1 MEKFNLMKNLDNINT
16 LLKLKIF
23 IVKIILIL
31 GQNTFIGRGKLRKG
45 LVYFI
50 NYIIGQGSIKHPRFV
65 CKINNISFYFY
76 NDKLTF
82 IKVYFGRND
91 NYEINFIKE
100 NSSNNS
106 VFIDIGSNMGL
117 YTLNVA
123 NLINKKR
130 KIKIIS
136 IDAHPVNNFRLK
148 ENLKLLKTK
157 IPNIFS
163 YVKINN
169 CAVGDKNTTLNLDY
183 SNGLANGF
191 ISKNKKN
198 ISVKCKTLINII
210 KNEKIKHITNLKID
224 IEGFE
229 DKVLITFLKKC
240 KKTLIPKNIILEHS
254 LNKEWK
260 IDLIKF
266 LLKFGYKEIF
276 KNKSNIILNFQR

>member
-1 MEKFNLMKNLDNINT
+1 MKNLDDIGT
-16 LLKLKIF
+16 LLKLKIL
-23 IVKIILIL
+23 IVKVILIL
-31 GQNTFIGRGKLRKG
+31 GQNTFIGRGKLRKKI
-45 LVYFI
+45 VYFI
-50 NYIIGQGSIKHPRFV
+50 NYLLGQGSIKHPRFV
-65 CKINNISFYFY
+65 CKINKIPFYFY

-82 IKVYFGRND
+82 IKVYFGRNE
-91 NYEINFIKE
+91 NYEINFVKE

-130 KIKIIS
+130 QIKIIS
-136 IDAHPVNNFRLK
+136 IDAHPVNNNRLK

-163 YVKINN
+163 YVKIKN
-169 CAVGDKNTTLNLDY
+169 CAVGDRNTTLNLDY

-198 ISVKCKTLINII
+198 LSVQCKTLINII
-210 KNEKIKHITNLKID
+210 NKEKIKHITNLKID

-229 DKVLITFLKKC
+229 DKVLIAFLKKC
-240 KKTLIPKNIILEHS
+240 KKTMIPENIILEHS
-254 LNKEWK
+254 MNKEWK

-266 LLKFGYKEIF
+266 LLKFGYKKIF
-276 KNKSNIILNFQR
+276 KNESNIILSFQR

>member
-1 MEKFNLMKNLDNINT
+1 MKNLDDINT
-16 LLKLKIF
+16 LLKLRIL

-31 GQNTFIGRGKLRKG
+31 GQNTFIGRGKLRKKI
-45 LVYFI
+45 VYFI
-50 NYIIGQGSIKHPRFV
+50 NYLIGQGSIKHPRFV
-65 CKINNISFYFY
+65 CKINNIPFYFY

-82 IKVYFGRND
+82 IKVYFGRNE
-91 NYEINFIKE
+91 NYEINFVKE

-130 KIKIIS
+130 QIKIIS
-136 IDAHPVNNFRLK
+136 IDAHPVNNNRLK

-163 YVKINN
+163 YVKIKN
-169 CAVGDKNTTLNLDY
+169 CAVGDRNTTLNLDY

-198 ISVKCKTLINII
+198 LSVKCKTLINII
-210 KNEKIKHITNLKID
+210 NNEKIKHITNLKID

-229 DKVLITFLKKC
+229 DKVLIAFLKKC
-240 KKTLIPKNIILEHS
+240 KKTMIPENIILEHS
-254 LNKEWK
+254 MNKEWK

>member
-1 MEKFNLMKNLDNINT
+1 MKNLDNINI

-76 NDKLTF
+76 NDKLTY
-82 IKVYFGRND
+82 IKVYFGRNE
-91 NYEINFIKE
+91 NYEINFVKE

-130 KIKIIS
+130 QIKIIS
-136 IDAHPVNNFRLK
+136 IDAHPVNNNRLK

-163 YVKINN
+163 YVKIKN
-169 CAVGDKNTTLNLDY
+169 CAVGDRNTTLNLDY

-198 ISVKCKTLINII
+198 ISVKCKTLINIVN
-210 KNEKIKHITNLKID
+210 NEKIKHITNLKID

-229 DKVLITFLKKC
+229 DKVLIAFLKKY

-254 LNKEWK
+254 MNKEWK

-266 LLKFGYKEIF
+266 LLKFGYKKIF
-276 KNKSNIILNFQR
+276 KNKSNIILSFQR